1 METGVVLMTSSR
13 PMLLIFVG
21 PGEKGKR
28 KGEPREKKE
37 TKREKGDSEK
47 LRSQRYRKRD
57 EARERPRKKQRYR
70 EDSSWCPAKAI
81 YW

>member
-1 METGVVLMTSSR
+1 MTSSR

-37 TKREKGDSEK
+37 TKREKGETLRNCGVRETGRETKREK
-47 LRSQRYRKRD
+47 D
-57 EARERPRKKQRYR
+57 RERSRDTVKTRRGARQRPFTGDR
-70 EDSSWCPAKAI
+70 DK
-81 YW
+81 